1 MKNFRLLIVL
11 VLFTQLS
18 IHSFGQLVNN
28 LPPIPKKLS
37 FNLGIKGGV
46 NLSNISNNQENINF
60 SPEMLPGFNAGLFAN
75 IHFGY
80 RNEGSA
86 VGTGWFGLQPEIL
99 FSRQG
104 FTLNEESV
112 NIINDNTYITSI
124 VDAITLNYVTLPILL
139 KLYLTKQLNIEAG
152 PYFSYLIGVT
162 PSLTKIDG
170 AEITLSDL
178 VGTKDAGIALG
189 LGYETKVGLTI
200 NARFNL
206 GLSDVASNLAWK
218 NQVAAISLGYMF

>member
-1 MKNFRLLIVL
+1 MKNFRLLVVL

-18 IHSFGQLVNN
+18 LHSFGQLVDNGN
-28 LPPIPKKLS
+28 LPPNPKTFDFS
-37 FNLGIKGGV
+37 LGIKGGV
-46 NLSNISNNQENINF
+46 NLSNISNNQQSINF
-60 SPEMLPGFNAGLFAN
+60 SPEMLQGFNAGFFAN

-104 FTLNEESV
+104 FAFDEESV
-112 NIINDNTYITSI
+112 TM
-124 VDAITLNYVTLPILL
+124 NYVSLPIML

-162 PSLTKIDG
+162 PSPTKIDG

-178 VGTKDAGIALG
+178 DGTKDAGVAFG
-189 LGYETKVGLTI
+189 LGYETKLGLTI
-200 NARFNL
+200 NARFNM

-218 NQVAAISLGYMF
+218 NQVVAFSLGYMF